1 MGWKDINDLDIY
13 VLANQVGD
21 LIYQKVSEWD
31 TFNKNTIG
39 YQIVRS
45 ADSISAN
52 ISEGFGRYHF
62 RDQKRFCY
70 IARGSL
76 YETKTWLEKAS
87 KRVPK
92 DKKEIQRIIDITN
105 TLNFKLNA
113 FIKYLDNRIT

>member
-1 MGWKDINDLDIY
+1 MGWHDINDLDVY
-13 VLANQVGD
+13 LLANKIGELTYRQVC
-21 LIYQKVSEWD
+21 QWD

-39 YQIVRS
+39 YQLMRS

-52 ISEGFGRYHF
+52 ISEGFGRNHF
-62 RDQKRFCY
+62 RDQKRFYY

-92 DKKEIQRIIDITN
+92 DKQEIQLIIEIVN
-105 TLNFKLNA
+105 TLNYKLNA
-113 FIKYLDNRIT
+113 FIKYLDKRII

>member
-1 MGWKDINDLDIY
+1 M
-13 VLANQVGD
+13 ANKIGELTYQQVCKWNT
-21 LIYQKVSEWD
+21 I
-31 TFNKNTIG
+31 NKNTIG
-39 YQIVRS
+39 YQLIRS

-87 KRVPK
+87 NRIPN
-92 DKKEIQRIIDITN
+92 DQKEIQVIIDIVN
-105 TLNFKLNA
+105 TMNFKLNA
-113 FIKYLDNRIT
+113 FIKYLDKRIV